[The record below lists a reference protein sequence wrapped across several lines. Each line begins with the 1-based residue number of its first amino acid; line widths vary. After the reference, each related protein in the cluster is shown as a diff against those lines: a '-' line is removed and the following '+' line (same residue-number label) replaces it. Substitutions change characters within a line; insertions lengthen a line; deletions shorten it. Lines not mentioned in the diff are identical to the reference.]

1 MLHRLASSS
10 LDTVTARVEGE
21 IFLKEKVKEDI
32 FLHAK
37 ELNVDLKCSKNHS
50 IFKSFN
56 CFDFLLPQTISPD
69 I

>member
-1 MLHRLASSS
+1 MLHKLASSS

-21 IFLKEKVKEDI
+21 IFLKEKVNEDI
-32 FLHAK
+32 QHAK
-37 ELNVDLKCSKNHS
+37 KLNVDLKCSKNHS
-50 IFKSFN
+50 IFQSLN